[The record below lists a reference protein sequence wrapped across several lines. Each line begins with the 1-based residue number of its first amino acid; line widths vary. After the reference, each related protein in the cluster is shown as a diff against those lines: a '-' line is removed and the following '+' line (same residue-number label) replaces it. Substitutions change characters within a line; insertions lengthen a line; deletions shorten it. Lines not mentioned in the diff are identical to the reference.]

1 MTYRI
6 LARQIAVTPVFYQ
19 CELETEIVGCF
30 LFSATGISCAGKVR
44 HTGGVNGG
52 ISAATNDLGVVI
64 FLLAKSITAAVRMRR
79 VVVVGFGF
87 APSAGSCGWIV
98 CVAGT
103 FLGDAISGATDFHLS
118 DDNDRNGAALCDV
131 RRRVLLG
138 GVVCPGTLGGG
149 VGFRWAD
156 GSDGLDCDFRGGTIF
171 WRTGGDP

>member
-64 FLLAKSITAAVRMRR
+64 FLLAESITAAVRMRR
-79 VVVVGFGF
+79 IAVVGFGF
-87 APSAGSCGWIV
+87 ASSTGAGGWIIHL
-98 CVAGT
+98 AGA
-103 FLGDAISGATDFHLS
+103 FLGDAIGGTADFHLS
-118 DDNDRNGAALCDV
+118 GDDD
-131 RRRVLLG
+131 
-138 GVVCPGTLGGG
+138 
-149 VGFRWAD
+149 
-156 GSDGLDCDFRGGTIF
+156 
-171 WRTGGDP
+171 